1 MIKLNEKQKSS
12 SKLSTIIKHR
22 CKINSYYYYIQIFI
36 DAFVNT
42 EKITFLIK
50 SKREEERKS
59 ILYKRTFNYND
70 IINYNKNFK
79 NFSSLEDIF
88 INIAQ
93 SIEENKYII
102 NNNLKC
108 ISLIIRIYIKQ
119 LKKYVNIC
127 INLNEHKNLHPL
139 SMSKGKEKELKK
151 IMMGIQN
158 EEELSYAILD
168 IRERLKNLEMN
179 QTIINNNIIND
190 NNNNVSNNYK
200 NKDLGYVKNY
210 YYQPILTNSTLI
222 DNINSNVGFNNSN
235 NIRKTNTK
243 ISPNSNRNNF
253 INNNKD
259 EHNTNIISISPNKT
273 DSNYFKGS
281 SNNLFPKN
289 IKINNKQKITGVNE
303 LIKKINNLETST
315 NSKGNNNKINYKLNP
330 IDSNKYQ
337 YKNNY
342 ISNFKNNTNYKKKYL
357 NKSVEIS
364 KKNNDSEQ
372 NNISQISQIDKSHI
386 KILFNNFNKDKK

>member
-1 MIKLNEKQKSS
+1 
-12 SKLSTIIKHR
+12 
-22 CKINSYYYYIQIFI
+22 
-36 DAFVNT
+36 
-42 EKITFLIK
+42 
-50 SKREEERKS
+50 
-59 ILYKRTFNYND
+59 
-70 IINYNKNFK
+70 
-79 NFSSLEDIF
+79 
-88 INIAQ
+88 
-93 SIEENKYII
+93 
-102 NNNLKC
+102 
-108 ISLIIRIYIKQ
+108 
-119 LKKYVNIC
+119 
-127 INLNEHKNLHPL
+127 
-139 SMSKGKEKELKK
+139 
-151 IMMGIQN
+151 MMGIQN

-273 DSNYFKGS
+273 DSNYFKGI

-315 NSKGNNNKINYKLNP
+315 NSKGNNNKIVK
-330 IDSNKYQ
+330 
-337 YKNNY
+337 
-342 ISNFKNNTNYKKKYL
+342 
-357 NKSVEIS
+357 
-364 KKNNDSEQ
+364 
-372 NNISQISQIDKSHI
+372 
-386 KILFNNFNKDKK
+386 